1 MQPPGD
7 SSKMTIPNILTLSRV
22 ALIPV
27 VILMLFADNPAMRWW
42 VFGLFAVLAVT
53 DYLDGYLARV
63 LDQASALG
71 ALMDPIADKVLVAAL
86 IAGLLARG
94 DIAGWDV
101 AGAILILCREFLVS
115 GLREFLAQRDLPLPV
130 TKLAKWKT
138 TAQLVALALLIL
150 APLAD
155 AGQLVAISATWWVA
169 TALTLIT
176 GFDYVRSAAR
186 QLQPGAGEL

>member
-1 MQPPGD
+1 
-7 SSKMTIPNILTLSRV
+7 MTIPNILTLSRV

-27 VILMLFADNPAMRWW
+27 LIAMLFADDPALRLWS
-42 VFGLFAVLAVT
+42 FGLFVVLAVT

-86 IAGLLARG
+86 IVGLVARG

-150 APLAD
+150 APLAEP
-155 AGQLVAISATWWVA
+155 GQLLAISALWWVA
-169 TALTLIT
+169 TALTLLT
-176 GFDYVRSAAR
+176 GFDYTRSAVRHLKPA
-186 QLQPGAGEL
+186 AGDM

>member
-1 MQPPGD
+1 
-7 SSKMTIPNILTLSRV
+7 MTIPNILTLSRV

-27 VILMLFADNPAMRWW
+27 VIVMLFADDPAMRWW
-42 VFGLFAVLAVT
+42 VFALFVVLALT

-86 IAGLLARG
+86 IVALVARG
-94 DIAGWDV
+94 EIAGWDV

-150 APLAD
+150 APLAEP
-155 AGQLVAISATWWVA
+155 GQLLAISTIWWVA
-169 TALTLIT
+169 TVLTLIT

-186 QLQPGAGEL
+186 QLKPGTGES

>member
-1 MQPPGD
+1 
-7 SSKMTIPNILTLSRV
+7 MTIPNILTLSRV

-27 VILMLFADNPAMRWW
+27 VIAMLFADDPAMRWW
-42 VFGLFAVLAVT
+42 VFGLFVVLALT

-86 IAGLLARG
+86 IVALVARG
-94 DIAGWDV
+94 DITGWDV
-101 AGAILILCREFLVS
+101 AGAILILCREFMVS

-138 TAQLVALALLIL
+138 TAQLVALALFIL

-155 AGQLVAISATWWVA
+155 PGQLLAVSAVWWVA

-186 QLQPGAGEL
+186 QLGSGTGEA

>member
-1 MQPPGD
+1 
-7 SSKMTIPNILTLSRV
+7 MTIPNILTLSRV

-27 VILMLFADNPAMRWW
+27 VVLMLFADDPAMRWW
-42 VFGLFAVLAVT
+42 PFGLFTLLAVT
-53 DYLDGYLARV
+53 DYFDGYLARA
-63 LDQASALG
+63 LNQSSALG

-101 AGAILILCREFLVS
+101 AGAVLILSRELLVS
-115 GLREFLAQRDLPLPV
+115 GLREFLAQRALPLPV
-130 TKLAKWKT
+130 TQLAKWKT

-150 APLAD
+150 APLAEP
-155 AGQLVAISATWWVA
+155 GQLLAISGIWWVA

-176 GFDYVRSAAR
+176 GFDYIRSAAR
-186 QLQPGAGEL
+186 QLQTTAGES

>member
-1 MQPPGD
+1 
-7 SSKMTIPNILTLSRV
+7 MTIPNILTLSRV

-27 VILMLFADNPAMRWW
+27 VVLMLFADDPAMRWW
-42 VFGLFAVLAVT
+42 SFGLFTLLSVT
-53 DYLDGYLARV
+53 DYFDGYLARA
-63 LDQASALG
+63 LNQSSALG

-101 AGAILILCREFLVS
+101 AGAVLILSREFLVS

-150 APLAD
+150 APLAEP
-155 AGQLVAISATWWVA
+155 GQLLAISGVWWVA

-186 QLQPGAGEL
+186 QLQAIAGEQ

>member
-1 MQPPGD
+1 
-7 SSKMTIPNILTLSRV
+7 MTIPNILTLSRV
-22 ALIPV
+22 ALIPIV
-27 VILMLFADNPAMRWW
+27 VLMLFADDPAMRWW
-42 VFGLFAVLAVT
+42 TFALFVALSVT
-53 DYLDGYLARV
+53 DYFDGYLARA
-63 LDQASALG
+63 LDQGSALG

-101 AGAILILCREFLVS
+101 AGAILILSREFLVS

-130 TKLAKWKT
+130 TNLAKWKT

-150 APLAD
+150 APLAEP
-155 AGQLVAISATWWVA
+155 GQLRAISAIWWVA
-169 TALTLIT
+169 TALTMIT

-186 QLQPGAGEL
+186 QLKPAGGEQ

>member
-1 MQPPGD
+1 
-7 SSKMTIPNILTLSRV
+7 MTMPNILTLSRV

-27 VILMLFADNPAMRWW
+27 VIAMLFADDPAMRWW
-42 VFGLFAVLAVT
+42 VFVLFVLLAAT

-63 LDQASALG
+63 LDQTSALG

-86 IAGLLARG
+86 IIALVARG

-138 TAQLVALALLIL
+138 TAQLIALALLIL

-155 AGQLVAISATWWVA
+155 PGQLLAISAIWWVA

-176 GFDYVRSAAR
+176 GFDYVRSSAR
-186 QLQPGAGEL
+186 QLKPSTGEQ

>member
-1 MQPPGD
+1 
-7 SSKMTIPNILTLSRV
+7 MTIPNILTLSRV

-27 VILMLFADNPAMRWW
+27 VIVMLFAEDPAMRWW
-42 VFGLFAVLAVT
+42 VFALFVVLALT

-63 LDQASALG
+63 LDQASDLG

-86 IAGLLARG
+86 VVGLVSRG

-101 AGAILILCREFLVS
+101 AGAVLILCREFLVS

-130 TKLAKWKT
+130 TRLAKWKT

-155 AGQLVAISATWWVA
+155 PGQLLAISAIWWVA

-186 QLQPGAGEL
+186 QLRPGAGEA

>member
-1 MQPPGD
+1 
-7 SSKMTIPNILTLSRV
+7 MTLPNILTLSRV

-27 VILMLFADNPAMRWW
+27 VVLMLFANDPAMRWW
-42 VFGLFAVLAVT
+42 TFALFVLLAVT
-53 DYLDGYLARV
+53 DYLDGYLARA
-63 LDQASALG
+63 LDQGSALG

-101 AGAILILCREFLVS
+101 AGAVLILSREFLVS

-150 APLAD
+150 VPLAD
-155 AGQLVAISATWWVA
+155 TGQQLAISGIWWIATV
-169 TALTLIT
+169 LTLIT
-176 GFDYVRSAAR
+176 GFDYVRSATR
-186 QLQPGAGEL
+186 QLTASA

>member
-1 MQPPGD
+1 
-7 SSKMTIPNILTLSRV
+7 MTIPNFLTLSRV

-27 VILMLFADNPAMRWW
+27 VILLLFADDPAMRWW
-42 VFGLFAVLAVT
+42 TFALFAALAVT
-53 DYLDGYLARV
+53 DYLDGYLARA
-63 LDQASALG
+63 LKQHSALG

-86 IAGLLARG
+86 VVALVARG

-101 AGAILILCREFLVS
+101 AGAILILGRELLVS

-150 APLAD
+150 APLAEPS
-155 AGQLVAISATWWVA
+155 QLPVISAIWWIA
-169 TALTLIT
+169 TVLTLIT
-176 GFDYVRSAAR
+176 GLDYVRSAAR
-186 QLQPGAGEL
+186 QLRPATGEQ

>member
-1 MQPPGD
+1 
-7 SSKMTIPNILTLSRV
+7 MTIPNILTLSRV

-27 VILMLFADNPAMRWW
+27 VVLMLFADDPAMRWW
-42 VFGLFAVLAVT
+42 SFGLFTLLSVT
-53 DYLDGYLARV
+53 DYFDGYLARA
-63 LDQASALG
+63 LNQSSALG

-101 AGAILILCREFLVS
+101 AGAVLILSREFLVS
-115 GLREFLAQRDLPLPV
+115 GLREFLAQRVLPLPV

-150 APLAD
+150 APLAEP
-155 AGQLVAISATWWVA
+155 GQLLAISGVWWVA

-186 QLQPGAGEL
+186 QLQAIAGEQ

>member
-1 MQPPGD
+1 
-7 SSKMTIPNILTLSRV
+7 MTIPNILTLSRV

-27 VILMLFADNPAMRWW
+27 VILMLFADDPAMRWW
-42 VFGLFAVLAVT
+42 VFGLFALLAVT

-63 LDQASALG
+63 LDQGSALG

-86 IAGLLARG
+86 VVALVARG

-101 AGAILILCREFLVS
+101 AGAILILSRELLVS

-150 APLAD
+150 APLAEP
-155 AGQLVAISATWWVA
+155 GQLNAISTIWWVA

-176 GFDYVRSAAR
+176 GLDYVRSAAR
-186 QLQPGAGEL
+186 QLRPVAGE

>member
-1 MQPPGD
+1 
-7 SSKMTIPNILTLSRV
+7 MTIPNILTLTRV
-22 ALIPV
+22 ALIPM
-27 VILMLFADNPAMRWW
+27 VILMLFVDDPTMRWW
-42 VFGLFAVLAVT
+42 AYGLFVILGVT
-53 DYLDGYLARV
+53 DYFDGYLARV
-63 LDQASALG
+63 LDQTSALG

-86 IAGLLARG
+86 IVALVASG

-115 GLREFLAQRDLPLPV
+115 GLREFLAQRNLPLPV

-138 TAQLVALALLIL
+138 TAQLVGLALLIL
-150 APLAD
+150 VPLAEP
-155 AGQLVAISATWWVA
+155 GQLVAISAIWWVA

-186 QLQPGAGEL
+186 QLKPNAGVE

>member
-1 MQPPGD
+1 
-7 SSKMTIPNILTLSRV
+7 MTIPNILTLSRI

-27 VILMLFADNPAMRWW
+27 VIAMLFAEDPAMRWW
-42 VFGLFAVLAVT
+42 GFGLFVILSVT
-53 DYLDGYLARV
+53 DYFDGYLARV
-63 LDQASALG
+63 LNQTSPLG

-86 IAGLLARG
+86 VIALVARG

-101 AGAILILCREFLVS
+101 TGAVLILCREFLMS

-130 TKLAKWKT
+130 TRLAKWKT
-138 TAQLVALALLIL
+138 TAQLIALALLIL

-155 AGQLVAISATWWVA
+155 AGQLLAISAIWWVA

-186 QLQPGAGEL
+186 QLKPDAGET

>member
-1 MQPPGD
+1 
-7 SSKMTIPNILTLSRV
+7 MTIPNILTLSRV

-27 VILMLFADNPAMRWW
+27 VIGMLFADDPAMRWW
-42 VFGLFAVLAVT
+42 VFVLFVVLALT

-86 IAGLLARG
+86 IVALVARG

-138 TAQLVALALLIL
+138 TAQLIALAVLIL
-150 APLAD
+150 APLA
-155 AGQLVAISATWWVA
+155 APGQLLAISVIWWIA

-186 QLQPGAGEL
+186 QLNPAAGET